1 MDVWVYMLRCSN
13 GSYYVGSA
21 RYSLDRRIAQ
31 HQSGELGGYT
41 SKRRPVKLVWSAD
54 FQFVTD
60 AIAFERQLK
69 GWSRAKKEALMKGNF
84 AELSNLA
91 RRRSSSF
98 ETAASASALRAT
110 ADKSRPPQ
118 DEERRFSQ
126 PQPKERTRSVS
137 VSKKGGKQ

>member
-1 MDVWVYMLRCSN
+1 
-13 GSYYVGSA
+13 
-21 RYSLDRRIAQ
+21 
-31 HQSGELGGYT
+31 LGGYT